1 MRYRRLKRNVCYKPV
16 FIKYALRKKAMKI
29 IQQIGSLFFV
39 AGLFVT
45 IFAGVPW
52 HVMAAD
58 DPVVPWWLRIAIFCL
73 LGGILVVMVTLA
85 LEQIKYKISEEE
97 LVVDRSR

>member
-1 MRYRRLKRNVCYKPV
+1 
-16 FIKYALRKKAMKI
+16 MK
-29 IQQIGSLFFV
+29 
-39 AGLFVT
+39 
-45 IFAGVPW
+45 
-52 HVMAAD
+52 AAD